1 MPKNKK
7 KKNET
12 KIPDVKF
19 INVKDAHPGM
29 YGKHGDNCFFNLDEN
44 TTVIGLDPGHANILA
59 IARTDR
65 DTIIPTTY
73 VLPNKYWRVL
83 NGNQRNMQRIH
94 SRVNYMQ
101 RRGGTYDNMINRL
114 QNATSK
120 VTSPTRMKCTLCVR
134 KPRTCTD

>member
-19 INVKDAHPGM
+19 INAKDAHPGM

-65 DTIIPTTY
+65 DNIIPTTY
-73 VLPNKYWRVL
+73 VLPNKYSLISFEWKSEK
-83 NGNQRNMQRIH
+83 H
-94 SRVNYMQ
+94 
-101 RRGGTYDNMINRL
+101 D
-114 QNATSK
+114 
-120 VTSPTRMKCTLCVR
+120 MKCTLCTHSFEGKLHAKKR
-134 KPRTCTD
+134 WNI

>member
-19 INVKDAHPGM
+19 FNAKDAHPGM

-44 TTVIGLDPGHANILA
+44 TTHAHVHALRACTSCVIGLDPGHANILA

-73 VLPNKYWRVL
+73 VLPNKYSLISFEWKSEK
-83 NGNQRNMQRIH
+83 H
-94 SRVNYMQ
+94 
-101 RRGGTYDNMINRL
+101 D
-114 QNATSK
+114 
-120 VTSPTRMKCTLCVR
+120 MKCNLCTHSFEGKLHAKKR
-134 KPRTCTD
+134 WNI